1 MTPRPNL
8 YPQATPEKQFAHE
21 IVRRLDERGFIA
33 YFAGGC
39 VRDAILGNDPHD
51 FDVATNATTDQVRSV
66 FGPNQTRAVGE
77 AFGVVLVHGKWHG
90 QKCQVEVAT
99 FRSDGAYSD
108 GRRPDWVVFTSPE
121 NDAQRRDFTINGLF
135 YDPIEEKVIDY
146 VGGRE
151 DLERKVLR
159 AIGNPEARIGED
171 KLRMLRAIRF
181 AARFGLALD
190 PNTQQAIVRNAEQI
204 QAVSGERIGVEL
216 TKILEHPSRHWA
228 WEKLVGTGLT
238 QYVIPEL
245 HSRWTDASQRE
256 KELSLLRQLPKTPVL
271 FPISLAA
278 ILYPWFQEISG
289 QRLELESM
297 AAAIQDRWK
306 LSNIEMDVV
315 QYAIRNAEVLVQG
328 ETLPWSLVQPVLT
341 SRFFEPALVLAE
353 AIARNR
359 EVPVRGIEYCRSKL
373 QSPESF
379 WNPRPF
385 LDGSDLV
392 RAGLKPGPGFATLL
406 ARARQMQLD
415 GDLKSKEEAVAW
427 LKTMID
433 HGS

>member
-1 MTPRPNL
+1 MTPRPDL
-8 YPQATPEKQFAHE
+8 YLKATPDKQFAHE
-21 IVRRLDERGFIA
+21 IVRRLVESGFIA

-77 AFGVVLVHGKWHG
+77 AFGVVLVHGKLHG
-90 QKCQVEVAT
+90 HKCQVEVAT

-135 YDPIEEKVIDY
+135 YDPIEAKVIDY

-181 AARFGLALD
+181 AARFGFALD

-204 QAVSGERIGVEL
+204 QTVSGERTGVEL

-228 WEKLVGTGLT
+228 WEKLVETGLT

-245 HSRWTDASQRE
+245 HPRWSNESQRD
-256 KELSLLRQLPKTPVL
+256 KELSLLRQLPTTPVPL
-271 FPISLAA
+271 PIPLAA

-289 QRLELESM
+289 QHSELESM
-297 AAAIQDRWK
+297 ASAIQDRWK
-306 LSNIEMDVV
+306 LSNIELEAV
-315 QYAIRNAEVLVQG
+315 QYAIQNAEVLIQA
-328 ETLPWSLVQPVLT
+328 EALPWSRVQPVLT
-341 SRFFEPALVLAE
+341 SRFIEPALVLAE

-359 EVPVRGIEYCRSKL
+359 EASVQGIEYCRSRL
-373 QSPESF
+373 QTPESF

-385 LDGSDLV
+385 LDGSDLI
-392 RAGLKPGPGFATLL
+392 RSGLKPGPGFATLL
-406 ARARQMQLD
+406 SRARQMQLD

-427 LKTMID
+427 LKTVID
-433 HGS
+433 QGG

>member
-1 MTPRPNL
+1 MTHRPDL
-8 YPQATPEKQFAHE
+8 YPKATPDKQFAHDV
-21 IVRRLDERGFIA
+21 VRRLVEGGYIA

-77 AFGVVLVHGKWHG
+77 AFGVVLVHGKSHG
-90 QKCQVEVAT
+90 RKCQVEVAT

-135 YDPIEEKVIDY
+135 YDPIEERIIDY

-151 DLERKVLR
+151 DLERRVLR
-159 AIGNPEARIGED
+159 AIGNPEARIRED

-181 AARFGLALD
+181 AARFGFALD
-190 PNTQQAIVRNAEQI
+190 PTTQQAIVRNAEQI
-204 QAVSGERIGVEL
+204 QAVSGERTGVEL

-228 WEKLVGTGLT
+228 WEKLFETGLT

-245 HSRWTDASQRE
+245 HSRWSIANHRE
-256 KELSLLRQLPKTPVL
+256 EDLSLLRQLPETPVP
-271 FPISLAA
+271 FPVSLAA
-278 ILYPWFQEISG
+278 ILYPWFRDISG
-289 QRLELESM
+289 GREELESM
-297 AAAIQDRWK
+297 SLAIQERWK
-306 LSNIEMDVV
+306 LANVEIETI
-315 QYAIRNAEVLVQG
+315 QFAIQNAEVLIQG
-328 ETLPWSLVQPVLT
+328 STLPWSQVQPVLT
-341 SRFFEPALVLAE
+341 SRFIETALALAE
-353 AIARNR
+353 AIAMLRTDSLH
-359 EVPVRGIEYCRSKL
+359 GIEHCRSTL
-373 QSPESF
+373 RSPESV

-385 LDGSDLV
+385 LDGSDLI

-406 ARARQMQLD
+406 ASARQMQLD
-415 GDLKSKEEAVAW
+415 GNLRSKEEAIAW
-427 LKTMID
+427 MKTLLD
-433 HGS
+433 QAG